1 MSEVAELPVGQAS
14 AKNDADNISFEGLG
28 EMLQEKREKAQQ
40 EEPAEVTQEQTDAGA
55 TEEPET
61 EPTPEV
67 ESPEGPEDQ
76 PAEEGDNEAEAQD
89 ADDAEDSTGLDERTQ
104 ESVNKRIGKLTAQR
118 KRAEETRQDAEERL
132 GETKAENRKLQEQL
146 DKQGTERLMAS
157 DPLADVMN
165 RRELK
170 ERAKQ
175 CRDWRRWASRNPEG
189 GEFSFPGGET
199 QEYDSQQVENI
210 LKYSDDMLE
219 EHIPA
224 REKWL
229 ENNSQM
235 DSLAGQ
241 HFPDWGKSS
250 SSIYG
255 EYQDILREMPELKRF
270 PNWKQLVGVFHMGL
284 QAYNGALNT
293 SAPKPKAKK
302 VAKPTEPTK
311 VASPAS
317 APPPAAAGSRASA
330 NEADAQ
336 KWVSESGGSADA
348 VMQLLQARRTASA
361 A

>member
-1 MSEVAELPVGQAS
+1 MEIDTKSVGQAS
-14 AKNDADNISFEGLG
+14 ATSDADNIDLEGLG
-28 EMLQEKREKAQQ
+28 AMLQEQRDQSG
-40 EEPAEVTQEQTDAGA
+40 EPAEVNEQTEAVA
-55 TEEPET
+55 EEPET

-67 ESPEGPEDQ
+67 EQPDGPEDQ
-76 PAEEGDNEAEAQD
+76 PVEEEDNEAEAQD
-89 ADDAEDSTGLDERTQ
+89 ADDGEESSGLDERTQ
-104 ESVNKRIGKLTAQR
+104 KSIDNRIGKLTAQR
-118 KRAEETRQDAEERL
+118 KRAEESRQDAEERL
-132 GETKAENRKLQEQL
+132 NEAAAENRKLQEQL

-157 DPLADVMN
+157 DPLAAAMT
-165 RRELK
+165 RRDLK
-170 ERAKQ
+170 EKAKQ

-250 SSIYG
+250 SAVYG

-270 PNWKQLVGVFHMGL
+270 PNFKQLVGVFHMGL
-284 QAYNGALNT
+284 QAYNGALN
-293 SAPKPKAKK
+293 APASKPKAKK

-317 APPPAAAGSRASA
+317 APPPAAASRASA
-330 NEADAQ
+330 SVADAE
-336 KWVSESGGSADA
+336 KWVDESGGSADA